1 MNDLGARA
9 ELANGVGHSVIEA
22 RTHSQND
29 VAVMHSHVR
38 FIETMHAE
46 HPKELS
52 IGRRIC
58 AKTH

>member
-1 MNDLGARA
+1 MNDLGAGT
-9 ELANGVGHSVIEA
+9 ELTNGVGHPVIEA
-22 RTHSQND
+22 RAHSQND

-46 HPKELS
+46 HPEELT
-52 IGRRIC
+52 IGRRVG